1 MSDVIKHNHSVDI
14 VKGWGI
20 IAVMLGHIFLGS
32 AEENIPR
39 YLIYAFHMPLFFFVS
54 GYLLNTEKLGTLS
67 LSQYIRKY
75 AKRMLGWWFVAWVV
89 YTVSVNL
96 MYSGRVI
103 ADYESTLHF
112 IIRNIIYPWG
122 HLWFVPGLF
131 VTITFAY
138 CINRFLRLNKDKMI
152 ALLLFISLV
161 QMILSYSGVLPNTS
175 VIRYHNL
182 LFFSLGIVCKRL
194 IISEIW
200 GVVPLYFLVLLMT
213 KYFVVDDDN
222 LSMCNFAALLGF
234 IIFGIAPLIQNDSLK
249 SFAMMEWLGC
259 NSLQIY
265 LWHELPA
272 IGLKCYFEDN
282 LIIYYSVNFAWFTIL
297 LFVAYRCSLSK
308 HSLDGSW

>member
-112 IIRNIIYPWG
+112 IIRNIIYP
-122 HLWFVPGLF
+122 
-131 VTITFAY
+131 
-138 CINRFLRLNKDKMI
+138 
-152 ALLLFISLV
+152 
-161 QMILSYSGVLPNTS
+161 
-175 VIRYHNL
+175 
-182 LFFSLGIVCKRL
+182 
-194 IISEIW
+194 
-200 GVVPLYFLVLLMT
+200 
-213 KYFVVDDDN
+213 
-222 LSMCNFAALLGF
+222 
-234 IIFGIAPLIQNDSLK
+234 
-249 SFAMMEWLGC
+249 
-259 NSLQIY
+259 
-265 LWHELPA
+265 
-272 IGLKCYFEDN
+272 
-282 LIIYYSVNFAWFTIL
+282 
-297 LFVAYRCSLSK
+297 
-308 HSLDGSW
+308 

>member
-1 MSDVIKHNHSVDI
+1 M
-14 VKGWGI
+14 
-20 IAVMLGHIFLGS
+20 
-32 AEENIPR
+32 
-39 YLIYAFHMPLFFFVS
+39 
-54 GYLLNTEKLGTLS
+54 
-67 LSQYIRKY
+67 KY
-75 AKRMLGWWFVAWVV
+75 
-89 YTVSVNL
+89 
-96 MYSGRVI
+96 
-103 ADYESTLHF
+103 
-112 IIRNIIYPWG
+112 
-122 HLWFVPGLF
+122 
-131 VTITFAY
+131 
-138 CINRFLRLNKDKMI
+138 
-152 ALLLFISLV
+152 
-161 QMILSYSGVLPNTS
+161 
-175 VIRYHNL
+175 
-182 LFFSLGIVCKRL
+182 
-194 IISEIW
+194 

-308 HSLDGSW
+308 HSLYDSW